1 MCDVANKRKYVAIF
15 YYILIDQ
22 FHRQPAILTLT
33 KTVRLVLP
41 FIIQEWLAGWTDFEE
56 IWHRSSRHP
65 RCRIGNFLLE
75 KRGLMF
81 LV

>member
-15 YYILIDQ
+15 YYPLIDQ
-22 FHRQPAILTLT
+22 FHRQPLILTLT

-56 IWHRSSRHP
+56 SSRHP
-65 RCRIGNFLLE
+65 RSRTYRQFFTRKTRVNIFSLNI
-75 KRGLMF
+75 
-81 LV
+81 